1 MIKNIYILLINK
13 AKKIYYTV
21 IENKKKDYLVKPYFI
36 YIEITQYIYIFINN
50 SIYKQIYFLN

>member
-36 YIEITQYIYIFINN
+36 YIEITQYIY
-50 SIYKQIYFLN
+50 L